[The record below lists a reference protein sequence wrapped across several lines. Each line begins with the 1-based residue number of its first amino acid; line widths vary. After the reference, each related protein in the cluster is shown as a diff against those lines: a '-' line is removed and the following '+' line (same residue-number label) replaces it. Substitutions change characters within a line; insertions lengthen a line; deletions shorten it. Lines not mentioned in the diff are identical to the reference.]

1 MKFVRA
7 AVMQISEKSL
17 TAILDGITQPRVKV
31 QAKGRGGYRVQIVQ
45 IACPEYVEGVNRFAP
60 FKPFK
65 SPAVHLFKLF
75 KSLR

>member
-1 MKFVRA
+1 MKFARA

-45 IACPEYVEGVNRFAP
+45 IACPEQYVEGVNRFAP
-60 FKPFK
+60 FKSFNRW
-65 SPAVHLFKLF
+65 LW
-75 KSLR
+75 R